1 MTHPSSCCA
10 FAADIGEDSI
20 VARVRCA
27 KWHFLNSLVNN
38 KRLQE
43 EICSCYWS
51 KLSFSF
57 ELWPE
62 IDSTVWRTWKL
73 ISCRMQIW
81 FNFYTTHIFF
91 HYERMG
97 KFVLKWVQKPASKN
111 GLAGPE
117 TELCL
122 EFAILMVNE
131 SCFWLSKL
139 MILFFC
145 LWREQGPEF
154 ITKVFKLVASGQPSF
169 SPQDFTLLKKSVEA
183 TL

>member
-1 MTHPSSCCA
+1 
-10 FAADIGEDSI
+10 
-20 VARVRCA
+20 
-27 KWHFLNSLVNN
+27 
-38 KRLQE
+38 
-43 EICSCYWS
+43 
-51 KLSFSF
+51 
-57 ELWPE
+57 
-62 IDSTVWRTWKL
+62 
-73 ISCRMQIW
+73 
-81 FNFYTTHIFF
+81 
-91 HYERMG
+91 MG